1 MFNLL
6 VMYGGW
12 PPHQSSFTRSR
23 IFEYTEDR
31 IIAKHQHLGGGGA
44 DFTKLLSQPCL
55 FMPEQNSGDNLARL
69 GQINR
74 ATPAGTDV
82 ILEYSFDPTVPP
94 VPVDW
99 IANIS
104 GELHMH
110 DFEFSRTHWA
120 VKDVD
125 LYRVFLRSLTPRRN
139 RPIVFNIAETQ
150 AIDPQQMSAMMPFDA
165 RFGSVYQ
172 AIQRAGTA
180 VGMRVNRADDIWV
193 HHQIIQDIVSLIDR
207 SRIVVVDCTGKNPN
221 VFYEAGIAHTLGR
234 EVIMIT
240 QHMDDVPFDLR
251 HLRAITY
258 LNNNEGLAALET
270 AIADRARTLL
280 TT

>member
-6 VMYGGW
+6 VMSGGW
-12 PPHQSSFTRSR
+12 PTHQSSFTRSR
-23 IFEYTEDR
+23 ILEYTDAEIVAEYR
-31 IIAKHQHLGGGGA
+31 GEGGI
-44 DFTKLLSQPCL
+44 DFSRLIRNPCL
-55 FMPEQNSGDNLARL
+55 FMPEQNTGDNLARL

-74 ATPAGTDV
+74 IRNPGADV
-82 ILEYSFDPTVPP
+82 ILEYSFDANIPA

-104 GELHMH
+104 GELQMN
-110 DFEFSRTHWA
+110 DWEFNRTHWA

-125 LYRVFLRSLTPRRN
+125 LYRVFLHSLTPRLN
-139 RPIVFNIAETQ
+139 RPTVFNISEPQ

-165 RFGSVYQ
+165 RFAPVYR
-172 AIQRAGTA
+172 AIQNAGA
-180 VGMRVNRADDIWV
+180 QVGMTVNRADDIWV

-207 SRIVVVDCTGKNPN
+207 SRIVVVDCSSKNPN
-221 VFYEAGIAHTLGR
+221 VFYEVGIAHTLGR

-251 HLRAITY
+251 HLRVITY
-258 LNNNEGLAALET
+258 LNNNEGLQALEA
-270 AIADRARTLL
+270 AIASRARTLL
-280 TT
+280 DQ